1 MISAREF
8 CREHGFPAT
17 IFPTYSFDPLFF
29 ERIPIDD
36 LDVAGTRR
44 IVIAADAGKI
54 AEAMQR
60 CIGQIVHLG
69 RRYVLAETK
78 AANTFHPKMIV
89 RLSPSG
95 GRVWI
100 GSGNLTYT
108 GWGGNQE
115 LATAWSV
122 GPGTQD
128 NGAWLNT
135 VFNAVGSI
143 TRSATFL
150 SQIDAIRSLVP
161 WLGAPTRRR
170 RKVPSCSECQTSRLQ
185 VSWPSV
191 GRTGGSM
198 SLRFSQALQMWTVLF
213 CDGRTVPLE
222 LRKGRF
228 A

>member
-8 CREHGFPAT
+8 CREHGFPVT
-17 IFPTYSFDPLFF
+17 IFLTYSFDPLFF

-36 LDVAGTRR
+36 LDVGGTRR
-44 IVIAADAGKI
+44 IIIAADAGQI
-54 AEAMQR
+54 AKAMQQ

-115 LATAWSV
+115 LATTWSV
-122 GPGTQD
+122 GPGTED
-128 NGAWLNT
+128 NGTWLNT
-135 VFNAVGSI
+135 VFSEVGSI

-150 SQIDAIRSLVP
+150 SQIDAIRSSIL
-161 WLGAPTRRR
+161 WLTAAAATPQESPVLLGMPNRPLAGQLAERWKNRRFDEL
-170 RKVPSCSECQTSRLQ
+170 KIF
-185 VSWPSV
+185 
-191 GRTGGSM
+191 TGS
-198 SLRFSQALQMWTVLF
+198 T
-213 CDGRTVPLE
+213 
-222 LRKGRF
+222 
-228 A
+228 

>member
-17 IFPTYSFDPLFF
+17 IFLTYSFDPLFF

-36 LDVAGTRR
+36 LDVGGTRR
-44 IVIAADAGKI
+44 IVIAADAGQI

-115 LATAWSV
+115 LATNW
-122 GPGTQD
+122 
-128 NGAWLNT
+128 
-135 VFNAVGSI
+135 
-143 TRSATFL
+143 R
-150 SQIDAIRSLVP
+150 
-161 WLGAPTRRR
+161 
-170 RKVPSCSECQTSRLQ
+170 
-185 VSWPSV
+185 
-191 GRTGGSM
+191 
-198 SLRFSQALQMWTVLF
+198 
-213 CDGRTVPLE
+213 
-222 LRKGRF
+222 
-228 A
+228 